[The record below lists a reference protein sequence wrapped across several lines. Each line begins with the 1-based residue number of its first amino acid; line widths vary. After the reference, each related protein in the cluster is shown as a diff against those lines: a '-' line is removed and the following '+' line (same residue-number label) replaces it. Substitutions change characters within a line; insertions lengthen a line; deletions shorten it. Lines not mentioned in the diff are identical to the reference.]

1 MLMHLLRLVRMLR
14 TTRGANR
21 QDATGIQAAQAEQA
35 QVKEEAQRLSKLVD
49 ESHRIGDR
57 ARAIRA
63 ENGFAELMD
72 QLAQRRR
79 PHPHGNGGTA

>member
-1 MLMHLLRLVRMLR
+1 MQV
-14 TTRGANR
+14 
-21 QDATGIQAAQAEQA
+21 AQAEQA
-35 QVKEEAQRLSKLVD
+35 QVREEAQMLDRLVY
-49 ESHRIGDR
+49 ESRRIGDK

-72 QLAQRRR
+72 QLAERRR